1 MKKLFF
7 LALLFYSSNLFAS
20 AKNSDDIA
28 KSVNHFLELILSP
41 IVSFLSYIF
50 LGDAE
55 NGLNIFGFPLLVLW
69 LIAGA
74 VFFTIKLGFVN
85 IRLFSHAIAVALGKY
100 NDDSAPGK
108 VTPLQAL
115 FTAISAT
122 VGLGNIAGVAIAI
135 SIGGPGAV
143 IWMMIAAF
151 FGMSLKFAEVS
162 LGQKYRS
169 FDEKCNLQAGPF
181 YYLRRGL
188 KNKNKER
195 LGKNLGILAAYLCI
209 TGSIGSGLMFQ
220 ANQSIAIITGEQY
233 TISKL
238 LLSISLAILVGFILF
253 GGISRIAKVAEKI
266 VPLMACIYLIS
277 CLIILTVN
285 HSEIVNA
292 IKIMFSSAFV
302 GNSLYGGIVG
312 AMISGFRR
320 AAFSNE
326 AGMGTSPIAHA
337 ASKTKDPIREGAI
350 ALLEPFIDTIVIC
363 FMTGIVIVVTGAYK
377 IEGVNGVL
385 MTKAAFN
392 TVSPWFSIILSFIIF
407 LFAFSTML
415 TAGYYG
421 SQAWSY
427 ITKGKKTYLS

>member
-169 FDEKCNLQAGPF
+169 FDEKGNLQAGPF

-238 LLSISLAILVGFILF
+238 LLSISLAILVGFIL
-253 GGISRIAKVAEKI
+253 
-266 VPLMACIYLIS
+266 
-277 CLIILTVN
+277 
-285 HSEIVNA
+285 
-292 IKIMFSSAFV
+292 
-302 GNSLYGGIVG
+302 
-312 AMISGFRR
+312 
-320 AAFSNE
+320 
-326 AGMGTSPIAHA
+326 
-337 ASKTKDPIREGAI
+337 
-350 ALLEPFIDTIVIC
+350 LEV
-363 FMTGIVIVVTGAYK
+363 YHELRK
-377 IEGVNGVL
+377 
-385 MTKAAFN
+385 
-392 TVSPWFSIILSFIIF
+392 
-407 LFAFSTML
+407 
-415 TAGYYG
+415 
-421 SQAWSY
+421 
-427 ITKGKKTYLS
+427 